1 MDTIRQLNFI
11 FNKKQKLKI
20 LFLVVIITIGAV
32 IELAGV
38 TAIIPF
44 IEVAVNPEGVA
55 NNKYLSGIYEY
66 IGMSSTSQFLAW
78 IAIALGIIYIVKN
91 AYLTL
96 MNYCIYRFTYNNQ
109 RELAN
114 RMLRGYTELPYTF
127 FLETNST
134 VLMRNIEKDTFTL
147 YDTVLAMMMLL
158 SEGLVMLLLIIYLG
172 MTDITITIGVG
183 VILAV
188 FLIFYVKVFS
198 QSLQKKGQQDRDAK
212 AGMSKWMLQ
221 TFGGIKE
228 IKILER
234 EEFFYH
240 EFDKDCKNYSSNHR
254 VYQVLSYIPK
264 PIMETVCIAGIMGIV
279 AFQLLTNP
287 HAQGTLVTTL
297 SVFAVAAFRL
307 LPSFNRA
314 SGYISRIMFNKS
326 SAMGV
331 YKDLKI
337 IENVEKEIYDAR
349 SDVSLNTFQN
359 EIAINHICFKYPNT
373 ESNVLTDVSFKIPK
387 NKSVAFIGPSGA
399 GKTTMADIILGVL
412 KSQSGSITVD
422 GVDTALDESGWHRM
436 LGYIPQTIYLTDDTI
451 RRNIAFGVM
460 EEEID
465 ENRLT
470 EALVGAQLKDFV
482 DTLECGVETIVGES
496 GVRLSGGQRQR
507 IGIARALYNNPE
519 VLVLDEATSAL
530 DGETESAVMSAIDH
544 FAGSKTLIIIAHRLT
559 TIRNCDIV
567 YEVKQ
572 GTISEVQKETLF
584 QSK

>member
-1 MDTIRQLNFI
+1 MDTIRQLNYI
-11 FNKKQKLKI
+11 FNRKQKFKI
-20 LFLVVIITIGAV
+20 LFLIIIITIGAV

-38 TAIIPF
+38 TAILPF
-44 IEVAVNPEGVA
+44 IDVAIDPQGIFDS
-55 NNKYLSGIYEY
+55 KYLSYAYHLLGAQ
-66 IGMSSTSQFLAW
+66 STSQFLAF
-78 IAIALGIIYIVKN
+78 IAIALGLIYVVKN
-91 AYLTL
+91 IYLTF

-114 RMLRGYTELPYTF
+114 RMLKGYTELPYTF

-158 SEGLVMLLLIIYLG
+158 SEGLVMLLLILYLG
-172 MTDITITIGVG
+172 MTDITITIGTG

-188 FLIFYVKVFS
+188 FMLFYIKVFS
-198 QSLQKKGQQDRDAK
+198 KSLQRRGQQDREAK

-234 EEFFYH
+234 EKFFYK
-240 EFDKDCKNYSSNHR
+240 EFDKDCKRYSENHR
-254 VYQVLSYIPK
+254 VYQILSYIPK
-264 PIMETVCIAGIMGIV
+264 PIMETVCIAGIMAIV
-279 AFQLLTNP
+279 AVQLLTNP
-287 HAQGTLVTTL
+287 SSQTTLVTTL

-331 YKDLKI
+331 YKDLRIIDSVEKKMKESSSTEKI
-337 IENVEKEIYDAR
+337 ESFEKEI
-349 SDVSLNTFQN
+349 S
-359 EIAINHICFKYPNT
+359 INNISFSYPNT
-373 ESNVLTDVSFKIPK
+373 ESQVLQDVSFTIPK

-412 KSQSGSITVD
+412 KTTAGTITID
-422 GVDTALDESGWHRM
+422 GVDISKDESGWHSK
-436 LGYIPQTIYLTDDTI
+436 LGYIPQSIYLTDDTI

-460 EEEID
+460 DEDID
-465 ENRLT
+465 EKRLE
-470 EALVGAQLKDFV
+470 EALSGAQLKDFV
-482 DTLECGVETIVGES
+482 DTLELGMETMVGES

-519 VLVLDEATSAL
+519 ILVLDEATSAL

-567 YEVKQ
+567 YEVSNGKIRQ
-572 GTISEVQKETLF
+572 VEKEGLF
-584 QSK
+584 

>member
-584 QSK
+584 Q